1 MTRPKNLESAETEVK
16 MQQAIEAMSKDTEYP
31 LCKAARDFNVLQ
43 STLQRHVN
51 RGKARNK
58 AQEDHMNLTY
68 HEELELA
75 NWITTLTIRSY
86 APYYHTIRELA
97 EII

>member
-1 MTRPKNLESAETEVK
+1 
-16 MQQAIEAMSKDTEYP
+16 MQQAIEAMSKNSEYP

-51 RGKARNK
+51 GGKACNK
-58 AQEDHMNLTY
+58 AQEDYMNLTY

-75 NWITTLTIRSY
+75 NWITTLTTHGY
-86 APYYHTIRELA
+86 APHYHTV
-97 EII
+97 